1 MITIAKRKPDSTVNV
16 RLELQDFERKALTR
30 EQTARAIKDFADAI
44 DKITS
49 FENLYIIVTVIE
61 LVTGKEILPGT
72 PNDVY
77 YIIDAIRNFD
87 ASDVLGL
94 GLKEVQDIFKLLTD
108 YLNPLSPGFEGAEPF
123 L

>member
-108 YLNPLSPGFEGAEPF
+108 YLNPLSP
-123 L
+123 

>member
-1 MITIAKRKPDSTVNV
+1 VPKRKPDEVINI
-16 RLELQDFERKALTR
+16 RFEMQEHERKLLDAYLTG
-30 EQTARAIKDFADAI
+30 ESIKAVMEGI
-44 DKITS
+44 DKLTS

-77 YIIDAIRNFD
+77 YIIDAIRGFD
-87 ASDVLGL
+87 ISDLFGQGL
-94 GLKEVQDIFKLLTD
+94 GEIGSIYNILKDFF
-108 YLNPLSPGFEGAEPF
+108 NPLSPGFEGDESF